1 MHIRPDSETDI
12 TRRFGR
18 RILGS
23 TPGRGTRN
31 LDKCHAIMLRR
42 RGYGSMVEH
51 LVANQMMGVRFSL
64 PAQQSARGFQTVR
77 HQFQSATARVI
88 HTQKR
93 DECRTFVLIG
103 ERDDVVIQDKPIA
116 QVFEQFT
123 FLLSGAV
130 LE

>member
-64 PAQQSARGFQTVR
+64 PAQQSAAYFQTAR
-77 HQFQSATARVI
+77 SLFQFATARVTC
-88 HTQKR
+88 TQKR
-93 DECRTFVLIG
+93 DIRRAFVLIG
-103 ERDDVVIQDKPIA
+103 ERDDAIA
-116 QVFEQFT
+116 
-123 FLLSGAV
+123 
-130 LE
+130 